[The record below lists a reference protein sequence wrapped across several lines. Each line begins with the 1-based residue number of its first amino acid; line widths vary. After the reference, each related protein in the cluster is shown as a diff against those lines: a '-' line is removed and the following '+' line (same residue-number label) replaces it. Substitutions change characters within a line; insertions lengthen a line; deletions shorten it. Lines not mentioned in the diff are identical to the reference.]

1 MEKTLE
7 CPLDSTEIKSVNLK
21 GNQPWIFI
29 GKTDAEAEA
38 PILWPP
44 YVRCPFIG
52 KDPDAGKDWGQEKGT
67 TEDEMVGWQHW
78 LNGHEFEWTLGD
90 SKGQGSLVSYC
101 PWGNKESDMTEQLN
115 NDKLFKLENW
125 IYLEI
130 ILTSKLSNTF
140 PSWVF
145 LPSGPSSLLWVE
157 FFLNLSADLIAR
169 LLEPFRGSLWS
180 LSNLDLMTFSL
191 SPGPADSPTLL
202 WSGQ

>member
-1 MEKTLE
+1 MLKLKLQYFGHLMWGAQSLEKTLMLIKIE
-7 CPLDSTEIKSVNLK
+7 SRKRRGWRRMRWLDGI
-21 GNQPWIFI
+21 
-29 GKTDAEAEA
+29 TDTMDMSLGELWGIVKDREAWWA
-38 PILWPP
+38 L
-44 YVRCPFIG
+44 
-52 KDPDAGKDWGQEKGT
+52 
-67 TEDEMVGWQHW
+67 
-78 LNGHEFEWTLGD
+78 L
-90 SKGQGSLVSYC
+90 

-115 NDKLFKLENW
+115 NGKLFKLENW

-145 LPSGPSSLLWVE
+145 PPSGPSSLLWVE

-169 LLEPFRGSLWS
+169 LLKPFRGSLWS

>member
-7 CPLDSTEIKSVNLK
+7 CPLDSVEIKSVNPK
-21 GNQPWIFI
+21 ENQPWIFI
-29 GKTDAEAEA
+29 GKTDAEAET

-52 KDPDAGKDWGQEKGT
+52 KDSDAGKDWGQEKGT
-67 TEDEMVGWQHW
+67 TEDEMVEWHHW

-90 SKGQGSLVSYC
+90 SEGQESLVSC
-101 PWGNKESDMTEQLN
+101 IPWGHKESDMTEQLN

-130 ILTSKLSNTF
+130 ILTSKFSITF

-145 LPSGPSSLLWVE
+145 PPSGPPSLL
-157 FFLNLSADLIAR
+157 
-169 LLEPFRGSLWS
+169 
-180 LSNLDLMTFSL
+180 
-191 SPGPADSPTLL
+191 
-202 WSGQ
+202 